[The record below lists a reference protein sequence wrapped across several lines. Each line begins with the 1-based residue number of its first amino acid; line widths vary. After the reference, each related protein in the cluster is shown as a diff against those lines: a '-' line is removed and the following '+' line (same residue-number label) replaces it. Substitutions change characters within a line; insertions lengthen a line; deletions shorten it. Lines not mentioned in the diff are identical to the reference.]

1 MMVLPDS
8 STLAVPVDA
17 HQLPTRIVGVL
28 GGMGPAAGADFVR
41 LFLLACIDWMH
52 QHGHPV
58 NDQAFPEHWL
68 AQLPVPDRTRAL
80 SAVGEGSDAPLEAMA
95 SGLDRLG
102 QLGACAV
109 AIACNTA
116 HAWHAALQVR
126 FPRLE
131 MLQVAREVALHLQSL
146 GVREVG
152 LLATQGTYRSALY
165 EIALAQAGIS
175 CHLPLEAERETLMRG
190 ICNGAKSGDM
200 ACAQSCFVEVAER
213 LMARHGD
220 IVLIMGCTEIPL
232 ALPSASQAARWTLV
246 NSAQV
251 LARAL
256 ARRAYPA
263 LTSRFSA

>member
-8 STLAVPVDA
+8 STPAVPVDA
-17 HQLPTRIVGVL
+17 HRLPTRIVGIL

-41 LFLLACIDWMH
+41 LFVQACIDWMH
-52 QHGHPV
+52 QHGQPV

-80 SAVGEGSDAPLEAMA
+80 SAIGEGADAPLAAMA
-95 SGLDRLG
+95 SGLDRLDK
-102 QLGACAV
+102 LGACAV

-126 FPRLE
+126 FPRIEL
-131 MLQVAREVALHLQSL
+131 LHVAREVALHLQSL

-165 EIALAQAGIS
+165 EIALAQARIR

-190 ICNGAKSGDM
+190 IYNGVKTGDM
-200 ACAQSCFVEVAER
+200 AYAQSCFVEVSQH
-213 LMARHGD
+213 LIGRHGD
-220 IVLIMGCTEIPL
+220 FPLIMGCTEIPL
-232 ALPSASQAARWTLV
+232 VLTSAPQAATWTLV
-246 NSAQV
+246 NPAQV
-251 LARAL
+251 LAQ
-256 ARRAYPA
+256 A
-263 LTSRFSA
+263 LTSRAYAV